1 MKGTRIKIVY
11 TFVIIYAGIL
21 MFYNNNASLN
31 PQKDNAKQK

>member
-21 MFYNNNASLN
+21 MFYNNASIN
-31 PQKDNAKQK
+31 SQNDNAKQK